1 MSRIRIVILAGL
13 VLALAGGLSAQER
26 RPQAKPAPD
35 KSEPPKSTVVINA
48 RLIDGTGASPL
59 ENATIV
65 ITEKKFEAVGPKD
78 KVAIPK
84 NADII
89 DAKGRTV
96 IPGLIDAHQHM
107 ANYAPSRYDTRT
119 KNESLDGFRAA
130 YRLHQYLMVGITTA
144 KDLLSP
150 NQVSVMAKKAYD
162 EGLFVGSRPVV
173 CGEGITST
181 GGHGAE
187 GSQIVDGADAWRQAV
202 REQLRRGA
210 DFIKLLPPYSKEE
223 VTAAVE
229 ETHAHQK
236 FVSLH
241 SGMFQAQYDF
251 IRWGIDAGAD
261 CVEHAY
267 ALPDDVIKK
276 MGEKKVLCVPTVSI
290 LLVIANNAVKAGR
303 PAPKQH
309 LEGPEIFK
317 KLRQAGV
324 RMAVGTDPV
333 GDNTLLYPGFY
344 FDEVEFFAAN
354 GYTPME
360 TIVAATKT
368 GAEACFAADKYGTI
382 EKGKFGDLLILGADP
397 LQDIKALRNSVQVI
411 IQDGRVIK
419 P

>member
-1 MSRIRIVILAGL
+1 MSRFRFCIPLF
-13 VLALAGGLSAQER
+13 LALVFAAGIMAQER
-26 RPQAKPAPD
+26 GAQPQAPAPK
-35 KSEPPKSTVVINA
+35 KSLAVVNA
-48 RLIDGTGASPL
+48 RLIDGTGAAPV

-65 ITEKKFEAVGPKD
+65 ITNKKFEAVGPKD
-78 KVAIPK
+78 KVAVPK
-84 NADII
+84 DAEII

-96 IPGLIDAHQHM
+96 IPGLIDAHVHM
-107 ANYAPSRYDTRT
+107 ANFAPSRYDTRT

-130 YRLHQYLMVGITTA
+130 YRLHQFITVGITTI

-150 NQVSVMAKKAYD
+150 NQVSIMAKKAYG
-162 EGLFVGSRPVV
+162 EGLFVGSRPIV

-181 GGHGAE
+181 GGHGGE
-187 GSQIVDGADAWRQAV
+187 HGCQIADGADAWRQAV

-210 DFIKLLPPYSKEE
+210 DFIKLLPPYSREE
-223 VTAAVE
+223 VTAAIE

-251 IRWGIDAGAD
+251 IRWGVDAGAD

-276 MGEKKVLCVPTVSI
+276 MAEKKIMCVPTVSV

-324 RMAVGTDPV
+324 KMAIGTDPIE
-333 GDNTLLYPGFY
+333 DNTLLYPGFY

-354 GYTPME
+354 GYSPME

-368 GAEACFAADKYGTI
+368 GAEAAFAGDKVGTI

-397 LQDIKALRNSVQVI
+397 LKDIKALRNSVQVI
-411 IQDGRVIK
+411 IQDGQVIK